1 MNEIRYFFEDHW
13 KKVLVGVLAV
23 GIVVSIVLMITGTG
37 GNKEEDTETGEDT
50 GLVTEDNY
58 DESTGDSETS
68 EGGEDSEV
76 DESEDSDE
84 GETTDETEGSEEVV
98 EEEQPQVE
106 EEEVSV
112 ISYEDEKVNYGEDM
126 EFELTED
133 LMVVD
138 SGVTRD
144 NLDKVLGEYS
154 KYDDVKSEEDF
165 KIEYGRFRYFSENVN
180 NCVNENT
187 EYGNCISELV
197 SQLKW
202 LEGSVGEDVDKSFK
216 NLGELIANQSFL
228 LEGMRAEA
236 EKEDENLVK
245 TVDALEL
252 ELMLR
257 ADILVSLQSFE
268 GESEEYRMATS
279 DEVIAKLSQLTELES
294 FVDNYLD
301 QRMGLSGD
309 E

>member
-23 GIVVSIVLMITGTG
+23 GIVVTIILMFTG
-37 GNKEEDTETGEDT
+37 GNKEEDTGTDIDT

-106 EEEVSV
+106 EEEEVSV

-133 LMVVD
+133 LMAVD

-154 KYDDVKSEEDF
+154 KYDDVKAEEDF
-165 KIEYGRFRYFSENVN
+165 KIEYGRFRFFSENVN
-180 NCVNENT
+180 NCANEAT

-197 SQLKW
+197 SKLKW
-202 LEGSVGEDVDKSFK
+202 LEGSVGEDIDKSFK

-228 LEGMRAEA
+228 LEGMREEA

-268 GESEEYRMATS
+268 GESEGYRIATS

-301 QRMGLSGD
+301 QRMGLTGD

>member
-23 GIVVSIVLMITGTG
+23 GIVVSIILMVTGTG
-37 GNKEEDTETGEDT
+37 GNKEEDTGTVEDT

-112 ISYEDEKVNYGEDM
+112 ITYEDEKVNYGEDM

-133 LMVVD
+133 LMAVD
-138 SGVTRD
+138 SGITRD
-144 NLDKVLGEYS
+144 SLDKVLGEYS
-154 KYDDVKSEEDF
+154 KYDDVKTEEDF
-165 KIEYGRFRYFSENVN
+165 KIEYGRFRFFSENVN
-180 NCVNENT
+180 NCANEAT
-187 EYGNCISELV
+187 EYGNCISELL

-202 LEGSVGEDVDKSFK
+202 LEGSVGEDIDKSFK

-228 LEGMRAEA
+228 LEGMREEA

-268 GESEEYRMATS
+268 GESEEYRIETS
-279 DEVIAKLSQLTELES
+279 DDVIAKLSQLTELES